1 MLNMLPHVP
10 QSFETERLF
19 IRMPMP
25 GDGKAVFE
33 AQQASLKEMLPW
45 IHWAH
50 YQTSMD
56 QAEQGVRYAHEQYL
70 KKKDLRLHLFLKQTG
85 QFIGSSGLHQIQ
97 WSVPRM
103 EIGYWMDTRHS
114 GKGYMTE
121 AVRGLTGFAFQ
132 ELGVHRLEILCD
144 PDNHASR
151 AIPEKIGYTL
161 EATLKQNTVSADGRS
176 YRDTCLYAMLNQT
189 HLHRNR

>member
-33 AQQASLKEMLPW
+33 AQQASMQEMLPW

-50 YQTSMD
+50 YPTSIEQT
-56 QAEQGVRYAHEQYL
+56 EHGVRYAHDQFI
-70 KKKDLRLHLFLKQTG
+70 KKKDLRLHLFEKSSG
-85 QFIGSSGLHQIQ
+85 QFVGSSGLHQIQ

-103 EIGYWMDTRHS
+103 EIGYWLDTRHS

-121 AVRGLTGFAFQ
+121 AVSGITAFAFR
-132 ELGVHRLEILCD
+132 ELGAHRLEIHCD
-144 PDNHASR
+144 PMNYASR
-151 AIPEKIGYTL
+151 AIPEKLGYQL
-161 EATLKQNTVSADGRS
+161 EAILKQNSVSADGRT
-176 YRDTCLYAMLNQT
+176 YRDTCLYAKLNET
-189 HLHRNR
+189 HIRK

>member
-1 MLNMLPHVP
+1 MLSMLPNVP
-10 QSFETERLF
+10 QSFVTERLF
-19 IRMPMP
+19 IRLPMP

-50 YQTSMD
+50 YQTTL
-56 QAEQGVRYAHEQYL
+56 EQTENGVRYAHEQYMR
-70 KKKDLRLHLFLKQTG
+70 KKDLRLHLFDKQTG
-85 QFIGSSGLHQIQ
+85 VFVGSSGLHNIN

-121 AVRGLTGFAFQ
+121 AVAGITGFAFQ
-132 ELGVHRLEILCD
+132 ELGVHRLEIHCD
-144 PDNHASR
+144 PDNKQSR
-151 AIPEKIGYTL
+151 AIPEKLGYEL
-161 EATLKQNTVSADGRS
+161 EAVLKQNSISTDGRS
-176 YRDTCLYAMLNQT
+176 YRDTCLYVKLNQD
-189 HLHRNR
+189 RYSNK